1 MEAHRIAY
9 GPDPLHFGDLRL
21 PARDGPH
28 PVVVFI
34 HGGFWRARF
43 GLEHSAPFCEAIT
56 GAGIAT
62 WNIEY
67 RRVGQAGG
75 GWPGTFDDVLRG
87 TQFIE
92 QIARSHPID
101 LRSVFLAGHSA
112 GGHLALW
119 VAAQNKIELRLAIS
133 LGGVVDLRR
142 AFELHLSAGAVE
154 DFIGATPAEAPDRYH
169 AASPIEL
176 LPMRTP
182 QLLLH
187 GTRDEIVPIELSE
200 RFAAASNNCELLRLE
215 GGDHFDVIGDR
226 GRAILLPYLTCAEPQ

>member
-1 MEAHRIAY
+1 MEPQRIAY

-21 PARDGPH
+21 PARAGPH
-28 PVVVFI
+28 PVVIFI

-56 GAGIAT
+56 EVGIAT

-75 GWPGTFDDVLRG
+75 GWPGTLDDVLRG

-92 QIARSHPID
+92 QIAQSYPID
-101 LRSVFLAGHSA
+101 LRRVFLAGHSA

-119 VAAQNKIELRLAIS
+119 VAAQNQIELRLAIS

-142 AFELHLSAGAVE
+142 AFELHLSSGAVE
-154 DFIGATPAEAPDRYH
+154 DFIGATPAGEPARYT

-187 GTRDEIVPIELSE
+187 GTRDEIVPIELSD

-215 GGDHFDVIGDR
+215 GDDHFDVIGDR
-226 GRAILLPYLTCAEPQ
+226 GRAILLPYLTCAELL